1 MRQINSNQNFQNH
14 PLMRG
19 SPLQAPVQLHTRPT
33 WKLHQVNSWLFMYYP
48 NYCIQC
54 VLMYFVFSEHTAA
67 EALLLLQELGMA
79 SKSDKAT
86 QVNTQHECLTKFRI
100 SELIVTDAQ
109 LNTFTGIPTHQLFDS
124 IVTIVERYEN
134 ENKMEASVA
143 DRVLLV
149 FIVLKQATSFSCLS
163 VLFQCSISSVHRYFV
178 HTLPLVAAV
187 LQSAIEWPTKE
198 EVLNNMPVHFEK
210 YSRCSRLYRNSR

>member
-1 MRQINSNQNFQNH
+1 MRQRLKKGVLPSRKIPVRAHDVPAKARKTSRSYATGD
-14 PLMRG
+14 RG
-19 SPLQAPVQLHTRPT
+19 STDLETVTPSEGHE
-33 WKLHQVNSWLFMYYP
+33 
-48 NYCIQC
+48 QC
-54 VLMYFVFSEHTAA
+54 LCATSSDQDKPGDCEPSLDEWITSSSSCAASHSPHVEASSEHTAA

-134 ENKMEASVA
+134 EKKWKLQWQTGFCWCS
-143 DRVLLV
+143 
-149 FIVLKQATSFSCLS
+149 SC
-163 VLFQCSISSVHRYFV
+163 
-178 HTLPLVAAV
+178 
-187 LQSAIEWPTKE
+187 
-198 EVLNNMPVHFEK
+198 
-210 YSRCSRLYRNSR
+210 